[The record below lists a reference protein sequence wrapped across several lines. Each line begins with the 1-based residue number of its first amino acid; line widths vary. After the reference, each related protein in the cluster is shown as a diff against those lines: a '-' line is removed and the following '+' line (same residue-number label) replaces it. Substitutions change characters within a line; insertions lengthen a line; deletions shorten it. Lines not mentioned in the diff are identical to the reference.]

1 MLFTVQDVIG
11 DRPKPVTAEPN
22 EILLSAYERMRQH
35 DYSQLPVVAPDG
47 RPIGVVTSNSILR
60 ALSHLGVTL
69 KDVHVRDAM
78 DDKPVEYR
86 LGDDL
91 FALLDDLQV
100 TYAVLIIDIEGRLI
114 GIVTSYDTTEFFRR
128 KNQNMMLVEDIE
140 TALKKLI
147 HSAFSNGGEVD
158 TSALAAFIMEVADPR
173 QTIRKTANELLNRYI
188 AEVGGKEGLRFDKE
202 AFEKVFSKMHPSSQP
217 RTLGDLTLYEFTRL
231 IVHDK
236 KKDYFQGI
244 LRFKPEVTERLL
256 DGVRETRNTLA
267 HFRGTISPAEG
278 DRLQFC
284 AEWLARVQQTL
295 EMQRTV
301 QSPATPTTPE
311 VSSPVAPVAVEPTTT
326 DEAEQLDD
334 SKYTPLAIFLQGLPP
349 DHAVASFDF
358 EHIERHIIRGQ
369 LPVAARQHLSWWAN
383 DSTSHVQSRQW
394 LEAGWRVEHV
404 NLKAGLVQFVRIPE
418 RSQLYRQFYTGVL
431 AALSQ
436 RSSIP
441 QRASKN
447 LSLSWIWTAN
457 LADSGRAVA
466 HLGFSFAM
474 GRRFRVELYIDSGDR
489 DYNKRLFDK
498 LVYQRDIIESELDG
512 LQLRWERLDNKR
524 ASRVAIYHDGA
535 ITDGAQTLNALQ
547 EWAVATMV
555 RFQAAI
561 EPRVNT
567 SIERLQF
574 EEYFGEEESQQSPT
588 QADEPSNERKRL
600 PES

>member
-91 FALLDDLQV
+91 FALLDDLQA
-100 TYAVLIIDIEGRLI
+100 TYAVLIVDIEDKLI

-140 TALKKLI
+140 TALKRII
-147 HSAFSNGGEVD
+147 HSAFSSGGDVD
-158 TSALAAFIMEVADPR
+158 KPALSTFIMEVADPR
-173 QTIRKTANELLNRYI
+173 QATRKTANELVNRYI
-188 AEVGGKEGLRFDKE
+188 AEAGGKEGLRFDKE
-202 AFEKVFSKMHPSSQP
+202 AFEKVFSKMHPASQP
-217 RTLGDLTLYEFTRL
+217 RSLGDLTLYEFTRL

-244 LRFKPEVTERLL
+244 LRFQPEVTERLL

-284 AEWLARVQQTL
+284 AEWLARVQQAL
-295 EMQRTV
+295 DMQRTV

-311 VSSPVAPVAVEPTTT
+311 AVSPIAPVAAEPVTA
-326 DEAEQLDD
+326 DEAEQPDD
-334 SKYTPLAIFLQGLPP
+334 SKYTPLAVFLQGLPP
-349 DHAVASFDF
+349 EHTAASFDF

-369 LPVAARQHLSWWAN
+369 LPLAARQHLSWWAN
-383 DSTSHVQSRQW
+383 DSTNHVQSRQW

-418 RSQLYRQFYTGVL
+418 RDQLYRQFYTGVL
-431 AALSQ
+431 ASLGQ
-436 RSSIP
+436 RSPIP
-441 QRASKN
+441 PRASKN

-457 LADSGRAVA
+457 LANSGRAVA

-489 DYNKRLFDK
+489 DYNKQLFDK
-498 LVYQRDIIESELDG
+498 LIHQRDSIEADLHG

-535 ITDGAQTLNALQ
+535 ITDGTHTLNALQ

-555 RFQAAI
+555 RFQATI
-561 EPRVNT
+561 EPRMKT

-574 EEYFGEEESQQSPT
+574 EEHFGDEENQQSPT
-588 QADEPSNERKRL
+588 QTVGPSNDGKHL
-600 PES
+600 PEA